1 MSVLT
6 RKVSLFRTGLLAAAV
21 SFSPICAF
29 AQAVKPAAPGEWSK
43 VVEQAKQEGKV
54 VVSIPP
60 SAELRKGIEEA
71 FTKRFGIEPELVP
84 ARGSNLITRIIDESK
99 AGIRHFDLHIGG
111 TESIVKGLLPENVL
125 EPVEPWFLL
134 PEVKDVQNWW
144 GGYVWIDNAK
154 RFIYSFAAYQTE
166 SLWHNSN
173 LVKPEEFRSF
183 DDLLKPKWRGK
194 IGMSDPRTPGSGAS
208 MWSYMREIK
217 GKEYMR
223 KLVGQKLL
231 LTRDLRLLAEN
242 TAKGQISIAVGIAYS
257 EFLPF
262 IKAGLPVKPLP
273 TPKEGMYATTG
284 YGNLAIIKNAP
295 HPNAAKLFVNWFL
308 SREGQEIYTSS
319 MGEPTRRFDVDTKW
333 LKNSGI
339 TAAKDAMTVG
349 AFYKR
354 QNQSEEKI
362 YKVRDPG
369 TALARKLLD

>member
-1 MSVLT
+1 MG
-6 RKVSLFRTGLLAAAV
+6 KISLSRSALFLAAAA
-21 SFSPICAF
+21 SLLPMCAF
-29 AQAVKPAAPGEWSK
+29 AQALKPAAQSEWSK
-43 VVEQAKQEGKV
+43 VIGEAKQEGKV
-54 VVSIPP
+54 VASIPP

-71 FTKRFGIEPELVP
+71 FTKRFGIAVELVP
-84 ARGSNLITRIIDESK
+84 SRGANLITRIVDEFK
-99 AGIRHFDLHIGG
+99 TGVRYFDLHIGG
-111 TESIVKGLLPENVL
+111 TESIVKGLLPEGVL
-125 EPVEPWFLL
+125 EPVEPWLIL
-134 PEVKDVQNWW
+134 PEVRDPKNWW

-173 LVKPEEFRSF
+173 LVKPQEFRSF
-183 DDLLKPKWRGK
+183 DDLLNPKWQSK

-217 GKEYMR
+217 GEEYLQ
-223 KLVGQKLL
+223 KLVGQKLF

-242 TAKGQISIAVGIAYS
+242 TAKGQISIAVGIAYA

-284 YGNLAIIKNAP
+284 YGSLTIIKNAP
-295 HPNAAKLFVNWFL
+295 HPNATKLFVNWFL
-308 SREGQEIYTSS
+308 GKEGQEIYTAS
-319 MGEPTRRFDVDTKW
+319 MGEPTRRLDVETKW
-333 LKNSGI
+333 LKTTGI
-339 TAAKDAMTVG
+339 TPAKDAMTIDL
-349 AFYKR
+349 FYKR

-369 TALARKLLD
+369 SELARKLLD

>member
-1 MSVLT
+1 MRKLSLLRLGCLPVAVLI
-6 RKVSLFRTGLLAAAV
+6 LPL
-21 SFSPICAF
+21 CAF
-29 AQAVKPAAPGEWSK
+29 AQSVKPAHSEWSK
-43 VVEQAKQEGKV
+43 VLAQAKQEGKV

-60 SAELRKGIEEA
+60 SAELRKGIEDA
-71 FTKRFGIEPELVP
+71 FTKRFGIELDLVP
-84 ARGSNLITRIIDESK
+84 ARGASLITRIVEEYK
-99 AGIRHFDLHIGG
+99 AGVRHFDVHIGG
-111 TESIVKGLLPENVL
+111 TESIVKGLLPENIL
-125 EPVEPWFLL
+125 APVQPWFLL
-134 PEVKDVQNWW
+134 PEVKDPNNWW

-154 RFIYSFAAYQTE
+154 RYIYSFAAYQTE
-166 SLWHNSN
+166 SLWYKSN
-173 LVKPEEFRSF
+173 LVKPEEFHSF
-183 DDLLKPKWRGK
+183 DDLLNTKWRGK

-217 GKEYMR
+217 GDGYMR

-231 LTRDLRLLAEN
+231 LTRDLRLLADK
-242 TAKGQISIAVGIAYS
+242 TARGQVSIAVGIAYS

-273 TPKEGMYATTG
+273 MPKEGMYATTG

-295 HPNAAKLFVNWFL
+295 HPNAAKVFVNWFL
-308 SREGQEIYTSS
+308 GKEGQEIYTSS
-319 MGEPTRRFDVDTKW
+319 MGEPTRRLDVDTKW

-339 TAAKDAMTVG
+339 TAAKDAMTIE

-369 TALARKLLD
+369 SALARKLLE

>member
-1 MSVLT
+1 MSALIPKLS
-6 RKVSLFRTGLLAAAV
+6 RSRIGLLAAVV
-21 SFSPICAF
+21 SVLPICAF
-29 AQAVKPAAPGEWSK
+29 AQTIKPAAPSEWSK

-60 SAELRKGIEEA
+60 SAELRKRIEEA
-71 FTKRFGIEPELVP
+71 FTKRFGIELELAP
-84 ARGSNLITRIIDESK
+84 SRGANLITRIVDESK
-99 AGIRHFDLHIGG
+99 AGVRHFDLHIGG

-144 GGYVWIDNAK
+144 GGYVWIDNTK

-166 SLWHNSN
+166 SLWHNTN
-173 LVKPEEFRSF
+173 LVQSEEFRSF
-183 DDLLKPKWRGK
+183 DDLLNAKWQGK

-208 MWSYMREIK
+208 MWAYMREIK
-217 GKEYMR
+217 GEEYMR

-242 TAKGQISIAVGIAYS
+242 TAKGQISIAVGIAYA

-273 TPKEGMYATTG
+273 TPKEGMYVTTG
-284 YGNLAIIKNAP
+284 YGNLAIIKDAP

-308 SREGQEIYTSS
+308 SKEGQEIYTSS
-319 MGEPTRRFDVDTKW
+319 MGEPTRRLDVDTKW
-333 LKNSGI
+333 LKHIGI
-339 TAAKDAMTVG
+339 TAAKDAMTIG